1 MEPGAG
7 GPRWIHAEGEEGPF
21 EVPLP
26 PPHFGPPPFGP
37 PPGGRDVV
45 FFQRAAPPPEP
56 PSGGAAR
63 DAEDIML
70 RRVPTDVARRFRA
83 AAGGRAMTHAQYLSG
98 LVALHEAVRAL
109 ADGGDERAAA
119 ELERLGLGSVTV

>member
-1 MEPGAG
+1 MQGHG
-7 GPRWIHAEGEEGPF
+7 HRWIHAEGEGPF

-26 PPHFGPPPFGP
+26 PPPFGP

-45 FFQRAAPPPEP
+45 YVRHAGPPPGGEP
-56 PSGGAAR
+56 GAPAR

-70 RRVPTDVARRFRA
+70 RRVPADVARRFRA

-98 LVALHEAVRAL
+98 LVALHEAVRAM